1 MPQLKTLEEARQTF
15 TRTGTTIR
23 QWAKEIG
30 VHENTVYEVLAG
42 RKRCLRGDAHKV
54 AVLLGVKDGV
64 ISSGDTCDG

>member
-1 MPQLKTLEEARQTF
+1 MPQLKTLEEARSMF

-23 QWAKEIG
+23 QWAKDNE

-42 RKRCLRGDAHKV
+42 RKKCLRGDAHKV

-64 ISSGDTCDG
+64 IGSRAL